1 MTVSTPVL
9 RSRAATINAPIE
21 RLVWSAVLALLV
33 VRLGLSWHAISDPG
47 LQQDETL
54 FVNAATLRIPGD
66 NIAHSIAGVPVMV
79 FPYIGALKSWIYD
92 PLFAVFGNS
101 ATVVRVPAVVITS
114 LGLLLVYP
122 AVRDL
127 VNRPVALLAFVALCF
142 DNSVFWLTRDDVGP
156 SALEFALKCAALFC
170 AARFARSQHQRWVL
184 LLLAT
189 LALGVF
195 NKLNFIWIVN
205 AATVAS
211 VMVGVRYRDRLR
223 SCWRL
228 VATWLAGLAVIYAAW
243 AIYYFHYHIGSLLG
257 PTGNALTQPWARF
270 DPGTSAIL
278 SGTWFYDYA
287 LAPLAPRSAIVWIVL
302 VLFAAGAIASVA
314 VPRLRNLPV
323 AALAVATVLISL
335 QTLVTV
341 QATAGWHYV
350 AMYPFVTIVA
360 AYGVYAVAHLVLA
373 RRSQV
378 HIALA
383 CAGILA
389 LAYDGLLMSKYFDAL
404 GNAPTNSAW
413 SPAIYNLSRDLR
425 HSNATIFAADWGIF
439 NSLFALE
446 PTTHYRDLAFALR
459 YPLPAELVAARAA
472 VNATPGRKLVVTH
485 VNSALQFP
493 DANVDLLSSMGAHLN
508 LVRVI
513 SGPDHKPV
521 YAIYRY
527 R

>member
-1 MTVSTPVL
+1 LTVSTPVL
-9 RSRAATINAPIE
+9 RSRATTINAPTE
-21 RLVWSAVLALLV
+21 RLVWSVVLALLV

-47 LQQDETL
+47 LQEDETL
-54 FVNAATLRIPGD
+54 FVNAATLRIPGND
-66 NIAHSIAGVPVMV
+66 IAHSIAGVPVMV

-92 PLFAVFGNS
+92 PLFAVFGDS

-114 LGLLLVYP
+114 LGLALVYP

-170 AARFARSQHQRWVL
+170 AARFARSRRERWIL
-184 LLLAT
+184 LLLAA

-205 AATVAS
+205 AATAASLIVA
-211 VMVGVRYRDRLR
+211 VRYRDRLR
-223 SCWRL
+223 AYWRV
-228 VATWLAGLAVIYAAW
+228 VATWVGGLALIYAAW

-257 PTGNALTQPWARF
+257 PTGGALTQPWSRF

-278 SGTWFYDYA
+278 SGTWFYGYA
-287 LAPLAPRSAIVWIVL
+287 LAPLAPRSTIVWLVL

-314 VPRLRNLPV
+314 VPRLRSLPV
-323 AALAVATVLISL
+323 AALAAATVLISL

-350 AMYPFVTIVA
+350 AIYPFVTIVA
-360 AYGVYAVAHLVLA
+360 AYGVYAIARLVLA
-373 RRSQV
+373 RSSQV
-378 HIALA
+378 RIALA

-389 LAYDGLLMSKYFDAL
+389 LTYDGLLMAKYFDAL

-413 SPAIYNLSRDLR
+413 SPAIYKLSTDLR
-425 HSNATIFAADWGIF
+425 HDSATIFTADWGIF
-439 NSLFALE
+439 NPLFALH
-446 PTTHYRDLAFALR
+446 PSTRYRNLAFALR
-459 YPLPAELVAARAA
+459 YPIPAELAAAAAA
-472 VNATPGRKLVVTH
+472 VSATPGRKLVVTH
-485 VNSALQFP
+485 VNEALQFP
-493 DANVDLLSSMGAHLN
+493 AANADLLTSMGRHLD
-508 LVRVI
+508 LVRVV
-513 SGPDHKPV
+513 SGPDHRPV